1 MKKRRRVII
10 TADDFGLLP
19 ETTDSVIAGY
29 ESGVITSASLRVNA
43 TASHEAIVAASMRP
57 GLGVGLQLVLCDGI
71 STLPRRHIPNLV
83 DGAGRFVDRPLE
95 AAWLYRRGAGM
106 REELKAEIR
115 AQIEKFLATG
125 LNLNFISGHYHLHLH
140 PTVIA
145 ILRELAEEYPILAIR
160 RPCASLAGHDRRRGI
175 PDFQSRLE
183 ATVLGL
189 LSRWGSLRARGF
201 VSPDRVEV
209 LCTSRPAAESDV
221 AERLAA
227 IGGGVTELVC
237 RPGSRLAQFDGV
249 GEAAVVSSRIVREA
263 ITKSGIEP
271 ISYRNLVEDV

>member
-43 TASHEAIVAASMRP
+43 TASHEAVVAASIRP

-106 REELKAEIR
+106 REELTAEVR

-140 PTVIA
+140 PTVLS
-145 ILRELAEEYPILAIR
+145 ILRKLAEEYPILALR
-160 RPCASLAGHDRRRGI
+160 RPCSALARHDRRRGI
-175 PDFQSRLE
+175 PDFKSRFE
-183 ATVLGL
+183 ARVLGL
-189 LSRWGSLRARGF
+189 LSRWGSFRARGF

-209 LCTSRPAAESDV
+209 LSTSRPAAEYDV
-221 AERLAA
+221 ASRLAA
-227 IGGGVTELVC
+227 IGAGVTELVC

-249 GEAAVVSSRIVREA
+249 GEAAVVTSRIVREA
-263 ITKSGIEP
+263 ITESGVEP